1 MEGSMLKS
9 QMGTKISYKKR
20 SFVDNCNKAIMTLN
34 NRFNEQAAEL
44 LIFDN
49 GSTIF
54 AVLNEVLF
62 QDMMELEAFEIL
74 VAI

>member
-1 MEGSMLKS
+1 MLKS

-20 SFVDNCNKAIMTLN
+20 SRVDNCNKSIMTLN
-34 NRFNEQAAEL
+34 NRFNEQATEL

-54 AVLNEVLF
+54 AVLDEVLSKT
-62 QDMMELEAFEIL
+62 
-74 VAI
+74 